1 MVRKWLYL
9 LGEYVAGVATAV
21 LTALPIHG
29 LVDREWDMVVAMIA
43 GTVVGSVAHLLVLA
57 LLGPVVGLFHVMA
70 PGALIGM
77 YGGMLFG
84 MRDSMQAASWSR
96 TLAVAI
102 GLGILVVAAVQLY
115 DRLLRAGGRADPS
128 RRASP

>member
-1 MVRKWLYL
+1 MGRKWLYL

-21 LTALPIHG
+21 LTALPIHV
-29 LVDREWDMVVAMIA
+29 LVDRDWDMVVAMIA
-43 GTVVGSVAHLLVLA
+43 GTVLGIAAHLLVLG
-57 LLGPVVGLFHVMA
+57 LLGPLVGLFHVMA
-70 PGALIGM
+70 PSALIGM
-77 YGGMLFG
+77 YGGMLFA

-96 TLAVAI
+96 TLAVAV

-115 DRLLRAGGRADPS
+115 DQALRAGSKAEPS